1 MARAGLTW
9 GGRAASIAL
18 ALLALFA
25 TFEPARAADGAA
37 SKPLTLGLNWVPE
50 PEFGGFYAAELDK
63 LYARNGLS
71 VVVRPGGPGVPTV
84 QEVALGRLEYSV
96 AEATE
101 VVLGRAA
108 GLDIVGLFAVY
119 QTTPRAI
126 MARKEIGAGSLAELF
141 ARPVSLAVEP
151 GSVFTKYLE
160 HHYGASKV
168 SIVPMAGAMER
179 FLTEKSFAMQAFAT
193 SEPILARHR
202 GADPQV
208 LLLSEIGF
216 NPYMTV
222 VITSGQRWRT
232 AQREARSFVA
242 AVRDGWKS
250 YLADPRPAN
259 ERMHQLNSAMDLA
272 TFAES
277 AKTQEPLVLG
287 KDGLPGLGRMT
298 LDRWKTVVDQLT
310 DLGLVE
316 GTKVPKPEDCFV
328 DALPPS

>member
-1 MARAGLTW
+1 MA
-9 GGRAASIAL
+9 I
-18 ALLALFA
+18 
-25 TFEPARAADGAA
+25 
-37 SKPLTLGLNWVPE
+37 
-50 PEFGGFYAAELDK
+50 
-63 LYARNGLS
+63 
-71 VVVRPGGPGVPTV
+71 
-84 QEVALGRLEYSV
+84 
-96 AEATE
+96 
-101 VVLGRAA
+101 
-108 GLDIVGLFAVY
+108 
-119 QTTPRAI
+119 
-126 MARKEIGAGSLAELF
+126 
-141 ARPVSLAVEP
+141 
-151 GSVFTKYLE
+151 
-160 HHYGASKV
+160 
-168 SIVPMAGAMER
+168 
-179 FLTEKSFAMQAFAT
+179 
-193 SEPILARHR
+193 
-202 GADPQV
+202 DPQV